1 MRGKYRGLYYLIV
14 REYPLYEGT
23 IKAFEQIQ
31 RYLEIYYLALKL
43 SNLDLRAILRDLMP
57 IVAP

>member
-43 SNLDLRAILRDLMP
+43 DLRAILRDLMP